1 MKKYTIKSIL
11 ILAIGCML
19 HSCLDLDPKDQIAD
33 GNYWQTATDFKLFSN
48 QFYGWTRDFK
58 NSVYDAPHSDKR
70 SDLIMDKGSKN
81 VFANGTNSI
90 PASDGN
96 YTDAY
101 NRIRRTNILLQKA
114 ESFANQSDIAQYI
127 GEAKFF
133 RAYCYFDLLQL
144 FGNVIVV
151 TTPID
156 VTAPEMQ
163 AARND
168 RSEVADLIIQDLKDA
183 AELLPVTSTVEKGR
197 VGREGA
203 WAMLSRVALYEGTWQ
218 KFRGNTARGKDL
230 LDIAANAAKEV
241 INTKKLL
248 TVCTCY
254 LRRQCTEVYVYP
266 GRYEV

>member
-1 MKKYTIKSIL
+1 MAGHAILKTASTI
-11 ILAIGCML
+11 
-19 HSCLDLDPKDQIAD
+19 
-33 GNYWQTATDFKLFSN
+33 
-48 QFYGWTRDFK
+48 
-58 NSVYDAPHSDKR
+58 APHSDKR

-183 AELLPVTSTVEKGR
+183 AELLPVTSTVEKD
-197 VGREGA
+197 V
-203 WAMLSRVALYEGTWQ
+203 
-218 KFRGNTARGKDL
+218 
-230 LDIAANAAKEV
+230 
-241 INTKKLL
+241 
-248 TVCTCY
+248 
-254 LRRQCTEVYVYP
+254 
-266 GRYEV
+266 